1 LFGRSARLTSE
12 IPTPCKNASSA
23 EGSLNR
29 ASLLNQAEF
38 APQSRTR
45 VGLPNPQTRA
55 PTLFSLSFLPQS
67 PSSPPIPTAAH
78 RRQSPQR
85 SPPPTSELLHRPP
98 SPRSPP
104 ARHESAWHGANQP
117 GAARIGH
124 DTGTSSGHSTRRM
137 ARITGGWQRPASPA
151 DGSGSNRP
159 GVARTTRPD
168 MSRAPPAKV
177 SQAPPATATGRRVI
191 DEDTKDTG

>member
-1 LFGRSARLTSE
+1 MQKCLLSQAE
-12 IPTPCKNASSA
+12 
-23 EGSLNR
+23 EGSSNR

-45 VGLPNPQTRA
+45 MGPPHPQTRA

-67 PSSPPIPTAAH
+67 PSSPPIPTTAH

-104 ARHESAWHGANQP
+104 AWRESAWHGANRP

-124 DTGTSSGHSTRRM
+124 DAGTSSGHSTRRT
-137 ARITGGWQRPASPA
+137 ARITGGRQRLESARR
-151 DGSGSNRP
+151 GTNR
-159 GVARTTRPD
+159 ARP
-168 MSRAPPAKV
+168 
-177 SQAPPATATGRRVI
+177 SQT
-191 DEDTKDTG
+191 